1 MENIHNPTVSFHPVW
16 TILHSKTDN
25 ANTWVV
31 VVYHAIIFFF
41 ERPLS
46 CHHGSPNSRAF
57 QCTLHSKTRRSLPL
71 FPSYRGSPVSHS
83 PVDKERCSILCYQHL
98 VLSDCY
104 CSVFLLLGSAW
115 RESGKWLGA
124 HSHRNSVRALLW
136 EQATSLPR
144 ILFSKRTGEALA
156 GAPAQ
161 TAKVPTPFLFWEK
174 KLGTGYRTMM
184 KRFQEHHFSGENH
197 LSALSHIDFA
207 LLLLSA

>member
-1 MENIHNPTVSFHPVW
+1 MVLQSWE
-16 TILHSKTDN
+16 
-25 ANTWVV
+25 
-31 VVYHAIIFFF
+31 
-41 ERPLS
+41 
-46 CHHGSPNSRAF
+46 F
-57 QCTLHSKTRRSLPL
+57 QGTLHSKTRRSLPL

-174 KLGTGYRTMM
+174 KLDTGYRTMM